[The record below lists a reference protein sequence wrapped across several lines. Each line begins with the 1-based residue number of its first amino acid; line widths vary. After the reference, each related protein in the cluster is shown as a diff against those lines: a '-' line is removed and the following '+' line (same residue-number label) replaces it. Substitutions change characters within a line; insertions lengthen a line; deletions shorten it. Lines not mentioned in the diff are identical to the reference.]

1 MVRINPAV
9 KTLARL
15 VGRVQIA
22 GKSFGHGAE
31 RLKRDL
37 SATKL
42 GKAAPVRLAVAV
54 VQELGDDDATHMA
67 ASVSYYA
74 ILSLFPLVLGLSTIV
89 GVVANSP
96 DRQDEIIEFV
106 IQYLP
111 GSESFVRDS
120 VTGVVKL
127 RAAFG
132 IASVLSLLWTG
143 SAVFGSITRAVNRAW
158 DVQKDPPFYK
168 NKPRQIV
175 MALGISLLFLFSV
188 SITTV
193 FQWATSIDIGGG
205 NLESLLGG
213 GAVSGIL
220 KIPALLVSFSIF
232 AVVYKML
239 PNTKTY
245 WRYIWLGAVV
255 AAVLFEGGKNLFLW
269 YIENFAQYDQLYGNI
284 ASVVILMVWI
294 YFSAFILI
302 LGAEVASEYGRLR
315 VGVRRGQTIHKPS

>member
-1 MVRINPAV
+1 M

-22 GKSFGHGAE
+22 GKSFGHGVE

-42 GKAAPVRLAVAV
+42 GKATPVRLAVAV

-213 GAVSGIL
+213 GVISGIL